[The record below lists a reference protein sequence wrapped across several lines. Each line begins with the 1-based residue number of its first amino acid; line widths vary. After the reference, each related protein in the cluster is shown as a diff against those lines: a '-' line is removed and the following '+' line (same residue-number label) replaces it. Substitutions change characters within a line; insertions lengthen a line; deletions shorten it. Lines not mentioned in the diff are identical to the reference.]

1 MPASV
6 TGPSIWRDARS
17 IIAVTANRPL
27 VVSLMLAPGKSAEV
41 ESVGIVKEIGCA
53 KDKRRIPERF
63 AQLYLSR
70 HKRSTTLPAA
80 FHDPPQETAL
90 FSIDQFRQ
98 FAGVEIVRGGR
109 WFVELHTG
117 RLESR
122 DDRLQ
127 STIGLDRMVEQPVQR
142 LG

>member
-41 ESVGIVKEIGCA
+41 ESVGIVKKIGCA
-53 KDKRRIPERF
+53 KDRRRIPERF

-70 HKRSTTLPAA
+70 QKRSTTLPAA

-98 FAGVEIVRGGR
+98 FAGVEIVSGRRG
-109 WFVELHTG
+109 FVELDPG

-122 DDRLQ
+122 DDRLK
-127 STIGLDRMVEQPVQR
+127 TAVGVDRMVEQPVHC
-142 LG
+142 L